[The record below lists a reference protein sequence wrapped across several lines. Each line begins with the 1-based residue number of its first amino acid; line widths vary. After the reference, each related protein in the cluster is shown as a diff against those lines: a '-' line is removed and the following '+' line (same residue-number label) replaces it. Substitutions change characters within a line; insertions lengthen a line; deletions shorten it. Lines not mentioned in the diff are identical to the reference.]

1 MYLILSTLN
10 DIQKN
15 ILINI
20 CAMLTKITGEQQK
33 SIEQWQYKEINQNNQ
48 KYFI

>member
-33 SIEQWQYKEINQNNQ
+33 SIEQ
-48 KYFI
+48 